1 MLCRLLQNA
10 LAKALLFIEMNGYGS
25 LIAAS
30 GLGLGPSPAAELAV
44 LLEAIAIQLGPI
56 HRSLPIAEMS
66 NVDGIT
72 GDDGS

>member
-1 MLCRLLQNA
+1 MLGRLLQNA
-10 LAKALLFIEMNGYGS
+10 LAKALLSIELNGYGS

-44 LLEAIAIQLGPI
+44 IPEASAIQLGPI
-56 HRSLPIAEMS
+56 HRSLPIAEIA

-72 GDDGS
+72 CGVGS

>member
-1 MLCRLLQNA
+1 MLGRLLQNA
-10 LAKALLFIEMNGYGS
+10 FAKALLFIEMNRPS
-25 LIAAS
+25 SPIAAS

-56 HRSLPIAEMS
+56 HRSLPIAAMA

-72 GDDGS
+72 CDVGS